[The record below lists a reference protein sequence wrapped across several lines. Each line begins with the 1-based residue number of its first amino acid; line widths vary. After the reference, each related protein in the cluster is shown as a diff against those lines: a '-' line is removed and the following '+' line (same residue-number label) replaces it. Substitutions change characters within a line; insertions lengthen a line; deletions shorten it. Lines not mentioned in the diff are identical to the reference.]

1 MQSSTLYHPFKI
13 GIEGNSIYIIVFP
26 FNSYPYELNTNFDA
40 TDPLY
45 MSSLMSHGIR
55 IRPDPPLHGFVS
67 PLKYVPVKDPR
78 YVNESFISVV
88 VVVVVAVSS
97 VVVVTIVTVVDV
109 VHVVVVVV
117 VVAVIVVI
125 VVVTTAV
132 SVDDGI
138 CIYKNA
144 KHIIGIIMTLAATN
158 TPINM
163 FGYDEKQ
170 KLANLLNK
178 VLFGAFIITTPF
190 NHRRLRLEIPPD
202 DVGTLM

>member
-1 MQSSTLYHPFKI
+1 M
-13 GIEGNSIYIIVFP
+13 
-26 FNSYPYELNTNFDA
+26 
-40 TDPLY
+40 
-45 MSSLMSHGIR
+45 
-55 IRPDPPLHGFVS
+55 
-67 PLKYVPVKDPR
+67 KDPR

-88 VVVVVAVSS
+88 VVVAVSS
-97 VVVVTIVTVVDV
+97 VVVVTVETVVDV
-109 VHVVVVVV
+109 IHVVVVVTVVVVVV
-117 VVAVIVVI
+117 VVAEM

-144 KHIIGIIMTLAATN
+144 KHTIGIIITLAATN

-170 KLANLLNK
+170 NLANLLNK

-190 NHRRLRLEIPPD
+190 NHRRLRSEIPPD